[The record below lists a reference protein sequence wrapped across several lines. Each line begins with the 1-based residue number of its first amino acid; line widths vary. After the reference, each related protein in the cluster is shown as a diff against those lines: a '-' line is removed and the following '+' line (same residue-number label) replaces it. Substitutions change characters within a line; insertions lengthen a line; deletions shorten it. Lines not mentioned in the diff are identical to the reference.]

1 MNWSALLWLVL
12 LLVANGFF
20 VAAEFAYITARRNVL
35 EQTAG
40 RSAQIAI
47 GLNRNLSLS
56 LAAAQLGIT
65 MASLLLGAVAEPAIA
80 SILEPVL
87 RFLPLSENVVHGIA
101 LVIALLIVVFLH
113 MVIGEMAPKNIAIS
127 APERSALAMALPFRG
142 FILIF
147 RPLIALLNA
156 SANGVLRL
164 FGVAPAD
171 ALEVGHS
178 AEDLAVIIATGRRE
192 GVIEDFAHRLLTGA
206 IVFGDLDASEVMVPR
221 PDVEAA
227 PSSTPAAEIQELMR
241 LTGHSRIPIHS
252 GDIDDI
258 VGVVHVKDLM
268 VEDLD
273 RESPLDP
280 ALIREVLV
288 VPETAPLRSVLT
300 EMRQAR
306 SHLAVVV
313 DEHGSTAGIITLE
326 DIAEELVGEIA
337 DEYDRREQRVTI
349 EPGGRII
356 VAGTVRPDE
365 LSRYGVKLT
374 TGDYETIGGLVM
386 DRLGRVPRRGDVI
399 EDQGWLLRVRRT
411 EGRRVGDVEITVADG
426 RPDAGVRRERR
437 GP

>member
-1 MNWSALLWLVL
+1 MNWSALLWMIL
-12 LLVANGFF
+12 LLIANGFF

-35 EQTAG
+35 EQTEG
-40 RSAQIAI
+40 RSAQIAV
-47 GLNRNLSLS
+47 GLNRDLSLS

-65 MASLLLGAVAEPAIA
+65 MASLLLGAVAEPAVA
-80 SILEPVL
+80 ALLEPAVGVL
-87 RFLPLSENVVHGIA
+87 PVSEDVVHGIA

-113 MVIGEMAPKNIAIS
+113 MVVGEMAPKNIAIS

-142 FILIF
+142 FIFLF
-147 RPLIALLNA
+147 KPLIALLNA
-156 SANGVLRL
+156 TANGVLRL
-164 FGVAPAD
+164 FGVPPAV

-221 PDVEAA
+221 PDIDAA
-227 PSSTPAAEIQELMR
+227 PSSASVAEIQELMR
-241 LTGHSRIPIHS
+241 VTGHSRIPIHG
-252 GDIDDI
+252 GDLDDI
-258 VGVVHVKDLM
+258 LGLVHVKDLM
-268 VEDLD
+268 IDEIDPDAPLD
-273 RESPLDP
+273 RE
-280 ALIREVLV
+280 LIREALV

-300 EMRQAR
+300 EMRQGR

-337 DEYDRREQRVTI
+337 DEHDPQEQRVRL
-349 EPGGRII
+349 EPEGQII
-356 VAGTVRPDE
+356 AAGTVRPDE

-374 TGDYETIGGLVM
+374 IGDYETIGGLVM
-386 DRLGRVPRRGDVI
+386 DRLGRVPRRGDLI
-399 EDQGWLLRVRRT
+399 EDQGWRLRVRSI
-411 EGRRVGDVEITVADG
+411 EGRRVSEVEITPGEEA
-426 RPDAGVRRERR
+426 PS